1 MYLLTETEGLPTEN
15 VFGDKV
21 GFVCIEY
28 RVPYWLALTIPLPL
42 PYILSLPPILGI
54 VPDCVTAIGLPVILS
69 FLSLRCVHM
78 ASTHSFI
85 SKLNKVH
92 KHTCIH
98 VNLSNVF
105 VFAFVC
111 VCVCVY
117 ECILIVCSV
126 LLLFAA

>member
-1 MYLLTETEGLPTEN
+1 MGLRIEYVAPSNVGDTLPETEGLPTEN

-28 RVPYWLALTIPLPL
+28 RVPYWLAQTIPPL

-54 VPDCVTAIGLPVILS
+54 VADCVTVTGLQA

-85 SKLNKVH
+85 SKNEGADK
-92 KHTCIH
+92 
-98 VNLSNVF
+98 
-105 VFAFVC
+105 
-111 VCVCVY
+111 
-117 ECILIVCSV
+117 
-126 LLLFAA
+126 